1 MQSRNFI
8 NRARCVGES
17 EQLVRE
23 GQLRLYPSLTNPHW
37 LVLKKRR
44 EIFEKWI
51 ATLPEGDLLV
61 LDIGGR
67 IQPYRP
73 LLTGRTRAYMAVD
86 LRPSPLCGL
95 VARGEELPFGNG
107 EFDLVICTQML
118 QYTAEPKA
126 IVNEA
131 NRVLKPGGAFFLTV
145 PSAYPIDSEEE
156 CWRFLPGGLR
166 HLFADFDD
174 VQIVAEGGSVAGF
187 FRTVNACF
195 NIFVTY
201 PSFRSMFRYMVYPT
215 INLLGAFLEKLSAS
229 SNEQFAV
236 NYSVFARK

>member
-1 MQSRNFI
+1 MQPQDSTS
-8 NRARCVGES
+8 RARCAGQS
-17 EQLVRE
+17 EKIIRE

-37 LVLKKRR
+37 LVLKMRR
-44 EIFEKWI
+44 EIFGKWI
-51 ATLPEGDLLV
+51 ATLPQGDLLV

-73 LLTGRTRAYMAVD
+73 LLAGRARAYIAVD
-86 LRPSPLCGL
+86 LRPSPLVGL
-95 VARGEELPFGNG
+95 VARGEELPFGDSK
-107 EFDLVICTQML
+107 FDLVLCTQML
-118 QYTAEPKA
+118 QYTPEPKA

-131 NRVLKPGGAFFLTV
+131 IRVLKPGGAFFLSV

-166 HLFADFDD
+166 HLLADFGS

-187 FRTVNACF
+187 FRTVNACL
-195 NIFVTY
+195 NIFVRY
-201 PSFRSMFRYMVYPT
+201 PSFRSMFRYTAYPA
-215 INLLGAFLEKLSAS
+215 INVMGALLEKLSAS

-236 NYSVFARK
+236 NYSVLARK